1 MCLIKGNTNTCRSA
15 LKHTRASSYMS
26 DCCLFLHS
34 AAESCDTA
42 KRALCT
48 CPWNDHSQSESP
60 WRNNLVKSKANKFTH
75 HCQFPNLCMPAPHTS
90 CFYFSHTFMFG
101 HTQGPAFAF
110 SSPAS
115 VKFYL
120 IDFRQFGFCKS
131 TISIMLGSLRP
142 CPSLLL
148 PISAK
153 RWMNGGEVA
162 GRGTEKVNTVIGNG
176 GMPVQ

>member
-1 MCLIKGNTNTCRSA
+1 MCFIKGNTNTCRSA
-15 LKHTRASSYMS
+15 LRHTRASSYMS

-42 KRALCT
+42 KCALCT
-48 CPWNDHSQSESP
+48 CPWNDHSQSASP

-75 HCQFPNLCMPAPHTS
+75 HRQSPDLCVLEPRTS
-90 CFYFSHTFMFG
+90 CFYF
-101 HTQGPAFAF
+101 FAYICVWAYPRACLFFFLFCHCKVLFDWF
-110 SSPAS
+110 ST
-115 VKFYL
+115 
-120 IDFRQFGFCKS
+120 IWFCKS

-142 CPSLLL
+142 CPSMLL

-162 GRGTEKVNTVIGNG
+162 GRGTEKVNTVRGNG
-176 GMPVQ
+176 EMPVQ

>member
-1 MCLIKGNTNTCRSA
+1 
-15 LKHTRASSYMS
+15 MS
-26 DCCLFLHS
+26 GCCLFLHS
-34 AAESCDTA
+34 TAESCDTA
-42 KRALCT
+42 KCALCT

-75 HCQFPNLCMPAPHTS
+75 HCQFPNLCGLESHTS
-90 CFYFSHTFMFG
+90 SFYFLHYIYVWAYPRASLSFFL
-101 HTQGPAFAF
+101 FCLCKVLFDWF
-110 SSPAS
+110 ST
-115 VKFYL
+115 
-120 IDFRQFGFCKS
+120 IWFCKS

-142 CPSLLL
+142 CPSLPL